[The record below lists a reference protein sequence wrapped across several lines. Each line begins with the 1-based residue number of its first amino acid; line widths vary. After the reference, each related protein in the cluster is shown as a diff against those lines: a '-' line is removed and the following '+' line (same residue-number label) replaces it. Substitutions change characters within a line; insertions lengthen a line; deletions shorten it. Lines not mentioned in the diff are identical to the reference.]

1 MVIIRLSSSE
11 LSLNLFLYLYQ
22 MTIDTLIEQVNKAI
36 DKSNIVIAQAVKD
49 WIISRASSLIELDSQ
64 KNINQYFKDNGI
76 I

>member
-1 MVIIRLSSSE
+1 MLIIRLSSSE

>member
-1 MVIIRLSSSE
+1 MLIIRLSSSE

-22 MTIDTLIEQVNKAI
+22 MTIDTLIKEVNKAI
-36 DKSNIVIAQAVKD
+36 EKSNIVIAQAVKD

>member
-1 MVIIRLSSSE
+1 MLIIRLSSSE

-36 DKSNIVIAQAVKD
+36 EKSNIVIAQAVKD

>member
-1 MVIIRLSSSE
+1 MLIIRLSSSE
-11 LSLNLFLYLYQ
+11 LSLNLFLCLYQ

-64 KNINQYFKDNGI
+64 KNINQYFKDNSI

>member
-1 MVIIRLSSSE
+1 
-11 LSLNLFLYLYQ
+11 
-22 MTIDTLIEQVNKAI
+22 MTIDTLIKEVDKAI
-36 DKSNIVIAQAVKD
+36 EKSNIVIAQAVKD